1 MSTQEPQEQTRTIPF
16 KAETNQLL
24 DILIH
29 SLYSEREVFLREL
42 ISNASDA
49 LTRMDFTLL
58 TNRDVLQ
65 SPDELAIHITT
76 DPEQG
81 TLTIRDNGV
90 GMTADELVENLGT
103 IAHSGAR
110 AFIQAARESKG
121 NIANIIGQFGVGF
134 YSAFMVAEWIRVT
147 SRSYLP
153 EAEAASWY
161 STGNDSYQVSPSEKA
176 ERGTTVEIK
185 LKEDAREFAQIDR
198 LRQAIKKHS
207 DYVPFP
213 IYLGPENA
221 QANQLAALWREPPRK
236 VAAEKYHEF
245 YKQLTLDPSEP
256 LAYAHMNVDAPVQ
269 MYALLYVPPDPERGI
284 LSLRKQD
291 GLKLYVRK
299 ILIQEYSTDLLP
311 EYFQF
316 VEGVVDSED
325 LPLNVSRETM
335 QSNSV
340 MAQLRKL
347 VTNRMIDLLKS
358 VAKDKPEKY
367 DQFWKA
373 YQRHIKQGIATDLEY
388 SDALLPLLRFHTNM
402 KLAVWSS
409 LDDYIGRMAEG
420 QKKIYYLL
428 GDDERSVARSPHLD
442 QFRRAGIEVILFTDP
457 IDSFVLLRANR
468 YQDYDLANAAAET
481 LELPAKEEAEKELEQ
496 QPPVAEDSAR
506 LVQRFQEQLGS
517 RVAGVRASEILI
529 ESPARL
535 VDSDS
540 AFGAEMQRVYKML
553 NRDYEAPAKTL
564 EINLNHPIMRGLMA
578 QPEESPVSAIIIEQI
593 YEDALLIEGLHPDP
607 AAMVDRIQQLMQA
620 VLKPATGEGQL
631 PGEQEN

>member
-58 TNRDVLQ
+58 TNREVLQ
-65 SPDELAIHITT
+65 SPDELAIQITT

-81 TLTIRDNGV
+81 TLTISDNGV
-90 GMTADELVENLGT
+90 GMTTEELVENLGT

-121 NIANIIGQFGVGF
+121 NISNIIGQFGVGF
-134 YSAFMVAEWIRVT
+134 YSAFMVADWIRVT
-147 SRSYLP
+147 SRSYQP

-161 STGNDSYQVSPSEKA
+161 STGSDSYQVSHAEKTD
-176 ERGTTVEIK
+176 RGTTVEIK
-185 LKEDAREFAQIDR
+185 LKEDAREFSQIDL
-198 LRQAIKKHS
+198 LRQVIKKHS

-213 IYLGPENA
+213 ILLGPEKE
-221 QANQLAALWREPPRK
+221 QANQLTALWREQPRK
-236 VAAEKYHEF
+236 VAAEKYNEF

-269 MYALLYVPPDPERGI
+269 MYALLYLPSDPERGI

-347 VTNRMIDLLKS
+347 VTNRIIDLLKS
-358 VAKDKPEKY
+358 LAKDKPEKY

-373 YQRHIKQGIATDLEY
+373 YQRYVKQGIATDLEY
-388 SDALLPLLRFHTNM
+388 SEALLPLLRFHTHT
-402 KLAVWSS
+402 KLAEWSS
-409 LDDYIGRMAEG
+409 LDDYVERMAEG

-428 GDDERSVARSPHLD
+428 GDDERSAARSPHLD
-442 QFRRAGIEVILFTDP
+442 QFRQAGIEVILFTDP
-457 IDSFVLLRANR
+457 IDSFVLLRANH
-468 YQDYDLANAAAET
+468 YKNYELANAAGET
-481 LELPAKEEAEKELEQ
+481 LEQPAKAEAETNQEP
-496 QPPVAEDSAR
+496 QPASDEATAQ
-506 LVQRFQEQLGS
+506 LVQRFQQQLGS
-517 RVAGVRASEILI
+517 RVAGVRASEILV

-540 AFGAEMQRVYKML
+540 TFGAEMQRVYKML

-564 EINLNHPIMRGLMA
+564 EINLKHPIMRGLMA
-578 QPEESPVSAIIIEQI
+578 QPDDSPVAVVIIEQI

-607 AAMVDRIQQLMQA
+607 AGMVDRIQQLMEA
-620 VLKPATGEGQL
+620 ALKQPRGENSLQ
-631 PGEQEN
+631 GEQEN

>member
-90 GMTADELVENLGT
+90 GMTAEELVENLGT

-121 NIANIIGQFGVGF
+121 NISNIIGQFGVGF
-134 YSAFMVAEWIRVT
+134 YSAFMVADWIRVT
-147 SRSYLP
+147 SRSYLLD
-153 EAEAASWY
+153 AEGAAWY
-161 STGNDSYQVSPSEKA
+161 STGNDSYQVSPAEKA

-185 LKEDAREFAQIDR
+185 LKEDAREFTQIDR
-198 LRQAIKKHS
+198 LRQVIKKHS

-221 QANQLAALWREPPRK
+221 QANQLNALWREQPRK
-236 VAAEKYHEF
+236 VAAEKYDEF
-245 YKQLTLDPSEP
+245 YKQLTLDPGEP

-269 MYALLYVPPDPERGI
+269 MYALLYVPADPERGI

-347 VTNRMIDLLKS
+347 VTSRMIDLLKS

-388 SDALLPLLRFHTNM
+388 SDALLPLLRFHTNN
-402 KLAVWSS
+402 KLTDWSS

-428 GDDERSVARSPHLD
+428 GDDERSAARSPHLD

-468 YQDYDLANAAAET
+468 YQEYDLANAAAET
-481 LELPAKEEAEKELEQ
+481 LEQPAKEEAEKEPEQ
-496 QPPVAEDSAR
+496 QPTAHEDGAR

-517 RVAGVRASEILI
+517 RVAGVRASEILV

-535 VDSDS
+535 VDSDN

-553 NRDYEAPAKTL
+553 NRDYEAPAKML
-564 EINLNHPIMRGLMA
+564 EINLNHPIMRGLIA
-578 QPEESPVSAIIIEQI
+578 QPGESPVTAIIIEQI

-607 AAMVDRIQQLMQA
+607 AGMVDRIQQLMQA
-620 VLKPATGEGQL
+620 VLKPATGDSQL

>member
-1 MSTQEPQEQTRTIPF
+1 MTTPEPQEQTRTIPF

-24 DILIH
+24 EILIH

-65 SPDELAIHITT
+65 STDPLAIQITA
-76 DPEQG
+76 DPDQG
-81 TLTIRDNGV
+81 IITISDNGV

-110 AFIQAARESKG
+110 AFIQAAKESKG
-121 NIANIIGQFGVGF
+121 NISNIIGQFGVGF

-161 STGNDSYQVSPSEKA
+161 STGNDSYQVSPAEKTD
-176 ERGTTVEIK
+176 RGTTVEIK
-185 LKEDAREFAQIDR
+185 LKEDAQEFAQIER
-198 LRQAIKKHS
+198 LRQVIKKHS

-213 IYLGPENA
+213 IYLGPEKQ
-221 QANQLAALWREPPRK
+221 QANQLTALWREQPRK
-236 VAAEKYHEF
+236 VDAEKYHEF
-245 YKQLTLDPSEP
+245 YKQLTLDSSEP

-269 MYALLYVPPDPERGI
+269 LYALLYVPSDPERGI

-291 GLKLYVRK
+291 GLRLYVRK

-347 VTNRMIDLLKS
+347 ITTRIIDLLKTL
-358 VAKDKPEKY
+358 AKDKPEKY
-367 DQFWKA
+367 DSFWKT
-373 YQRHIKQGIATDLEY
+373 YQRHVKQGIATDLEY
-388 SDALLPLLRFHTNM
+388 SDALLPLLRFHTNTQP
-402 KLAVWSS
+402 AAWSS
-409 LDDYIGRMAEG
+409 LDDYIGRMRES

-428 GDDERSVARSPHLD
+428 GDDERSAARSPHLD
-442 QFRRAGIEVILFTDP
+442 QFRRAGVEVILFADP

-468 YQDYDLANAAAET
+468 YKDYELTNAAAET
-481 LELPAKEEAEKELEQ
+481 LEQPTPQEAEHAQDQ
-496 QPPVAEDSAR
+496 QPPAPEDSAR

-517 RVAGVRASEILI
+517 RVAGVRASEILV

-535 VDSDS
+535 VDSDN

-564 EINLNHPIMRGLMA
+564 EINLKHPIMRGLMS
-578 QPEESPVSAIIIEQI
+578 QPDGSPVLPIIIEQI

-607 AAMVDRIQQLMQA
+607 AGMVDRIQQLMQA
-620 VLKPATGEGQL
+620 ALHKTGSDTPL
-631 PGEQEN
+631 PGEQED

>member
-1 MSTQEPQEQTRTIPF
+1 MTTQEPQEQTRTIPF

-81 TLTIRDNGV
+81 TLTIRDNGI

-121 NIANIIGQFGVGF
+121 NISNIIGQFGVGF

>member
-631 PGEQEN
+631 PAEQEN